1 MKKIL
6 KYIVFGIVILGVGGL
21 ASYRLIVGKTASD
34 NRRQN
39 AQLVR
44 MEKPKR
50 EVITYKLTF
59 NGDVLAI
66 RQAGIFSKVSG
77 NLERLYADMGAKV
90 RQNQLL
96 AVIDSTELFQQVQQT
111 SATFSNARMIYQRTM
126 QLFSQSLVS
135 KQDADNAEATM
146 KVSRANYEAAATKL
160 SYARITAPF
169 PGYITRR
176 FLDVGSL
183 VNLNN
188 SVLFTLMDID
198 SVKIIVNVLEKN
210 IPLVAKIK
218 RAIITFDALPGKEY
232 GGFVANASQAID
244 LSTRTMAIEVRIMNN
259 DYSIKPGMFASVS
272 LIIDEKPNSL
282 TLPTMAVLH
291 DEAGDYVYVVE
302 NNIAKRVR
310 VQIGIEQDS
319 RTEILS
325 GITGSEDIITTGQQ
339 FVKEGGSVSV
349 QP

>member
-1 MKKIL
+1 MKKGSKFIL
-6 KYIVFGIVILGVGGL
+6 FGIVILAVVGL
-21 ASYRLIVGKTASD
+21 ASYRLIVGKPSSD
-34 NRRQN
+34 ARRQN
-39 AQLVR
+39 AQLIRV
-44 MEKPKR
+44 EKPKR
-50 EVITYKLTF
+50 EVVTYKLTF

-77 NLERLYADMGAKV
+77 NLERLYVDMGARV

-96 AVIDSTELFQQVQQT
+96 AVIDSTELFQQYQQT
-111 SATFSNARMIYQRTM
+111 SATYTNARMIYQRTT
-126 QLFSQSLVS
+126 QLFSQNLVS

-146 KVSRANYEAAATKL
+146 KVAKANYEAAGTKL
-160 SYARITAPF
+160 SYARIVAPF
-169 PGYITRR
+169 SGYIIRR

-198 SVKIIVNVLEKN
+198 SVKIIVNVLEKDV
-210 IPLVAKIK
+210 PLIAKIK
-218 RAIITFDALPGKEY
+218 RAAVTFDALPGKQY
-232 GGFVANASQAID
+232 QGVVANASQAIE
-244 LSTRTMAIEVRIMNN
+244 LSTRTMAVEVRIVNN
-259 DYSIKPGMFASVS
+259 DYSVKPGMFATVS

-282 TLPTMAVLH
+282 TVPTMAVLH
-291 DEAGDYVYVVE
+291 DEAGEYVYVVE
-302 NNIAKRVR
+302 NNAAKRVR

-339 FVKEGGSVSV
+339 FVKDGGSVSV

>member
-6 KYIVFGIVILGVGGL
+6 KYIVLGVVILGFGGL

-50 EVITYKLTF
+50 EVVTYKLTF

-77 NLERLYADMGAKV
+77 NLERLYVDMGAKV

-96 AVIDSTELFQQVQQT
+96 AVVDSTELFQQVQQT
-111 SATFSNARMIYQRTM
+111 SATFSNAQMTYQRTK
-126 QLFSQSLVS
+126 QLFAQNLVS

-146 KVSRANYEAAATKL
+146 KVTKANYEAAATKL
-160 SYARITAPF
+160 GYARISAPF

-198 SVKIIVNVLEKN
+198 SVKIIVNVLEKDV
-210 IPLVAKIK
+210 PLVAKIK
-218 RAIITFDALPGKEY
+218 RAIVTFDALPGKEY

-244 LSTRTMAIEVRIMNN
+244 LSTRTMAIEVRIVNN
-259 DYSIKPGMFASVS
+259 DYSIKPGMFATVA
-272 LIIDEKPNSL
+272 LIIDERLNSL
-282 TLPTMAVLH
+282 TVPTMAVLR
-291 DEAGDYVYVVE
+291 DDTGNYVYIAE
-302 NNIAKRVR
+302 NNTAKRVR
-310 VQIGIEQDS
+310 VHIGIEQDS

-325 GITGSEDIITTGQQ
+325 GLTGSEDVITTGQQ
-339 FVKEGGSVSV
+339 FVKDGGTISV